1 LEGQLH
7 VKVLDNAGNLIARI
21 GRWGNAQTRPKLGG
35 PASELGFDCIYAL
48 AAAGDELF
56 VCDRVLRR
64 IARLRMDYRTT
75 AAAVMP

>member
-1 LEGQLH
+1 MKALLQTGSSGRVPVPPE
-7 VKVLDNAGNLIARI
+7 KRFLINSI
-21 GRWGNAQTRPKLGG
+21 
-35 PASELGFDCIYAL
+35 SL